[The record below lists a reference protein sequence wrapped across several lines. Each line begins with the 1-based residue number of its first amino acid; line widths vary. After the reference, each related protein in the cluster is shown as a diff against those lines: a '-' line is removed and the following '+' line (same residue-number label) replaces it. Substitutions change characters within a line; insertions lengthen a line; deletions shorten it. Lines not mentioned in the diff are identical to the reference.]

1 MSWIKTLK
9 NDYSTILES
18 LLVPNE
24 YYDSITEIELAYHS
38 QKGFDTLILDI
49 DNTLITYEEKELS
62 LQYYNWIQSAKLLG
76 FKLYLISNNS
86 KPRRMKHV
94 FDQLKLTGLYFA
106 CKPFTFSTK
115 EFMIDNA
122 IDPSKTIVIGDQLFK
137 DVILGN
143 WLQSYTILVK
153 PMSLAGVFFQTIQF
167 EFEKYLLRK
176 FGVI

>member
-18 LLVPNE
+18 LLVPGE
-24 YYDSITEIELAYHS
+24 YYDTVTEIDLDYHYK
-38 QKGFDTLILDI
+38 KGYDTLLLDI
-49 DNTLITYEEKELS
+49 DNTLITYDEKELS
-62 LQYYNWIQSAKLLG
+62 LQYFNWIQSAKLLG
-76 FKLYLISNNS
+76 FQLYLVSNNS
-86 KPRRMKHV
+86 KHRRMKRV
-94 FDQLKLTGLYFA
+94 FDQLKLTGIYFA

-115 EFMIDNA
+115 EFILDNNIDV
-122 IDPSKTIVIGDQLFK
+122 SRTIVIGDQLFK

-143 WLQSYTILVK
+143 WLNCHTILVK
-153 PMSLAGVFFQTIQF
+153 PMSLSGVFFQTIQF